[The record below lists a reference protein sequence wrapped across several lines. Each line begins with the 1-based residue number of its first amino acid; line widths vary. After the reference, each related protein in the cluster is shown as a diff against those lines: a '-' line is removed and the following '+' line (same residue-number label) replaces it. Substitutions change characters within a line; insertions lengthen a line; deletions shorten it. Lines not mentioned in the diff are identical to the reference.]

1 MGPCQ
6 DTFQSLLEL
15 IILYSQMIIQCRF
28 DSKYFGNNLKPLFR
42 ILNFVFHSK
51 YQQDRLHPGNNQ
63 TNLLFICLDKL
74 YILPVLKAIQA
85 YS

>member
-15 IILYSQMIIQCRF
+15 IILYSRMIIQCRF
-28 DSKYFGNNLKPLFR
+28 DSKYFCNNLKLLFQALNFLFR
-42 ILNFVFHSK
+42 SK
-51 YQQDRLHPGNNQ
+51 YQQDRLHLGNNQ

-74 YILPVLKAIQA
+74 YILLVLKAVQA